1 MLGIDFSV
9 RWQFGSGLP
18 FSEAVGFDEFVLID
32 GPTDVMEEAGETR
45 VLYGEPYTGRLPA
58 YHRLD
63 VSLERGFTI
72 TGQARLT
79 LQGGVTN
86 AYDRTNLFY
95 VDLFTLRR
103 LNQLPL
109 IPSMGIKLEF

>member
-1 MLGIDFSV
+1 ML
-9 RWQFGSGLP
+9 L
-18 FSEAVGFDEFVLID
+18 D
-32 GPTDVMEEAGETR
+32 GPTDLFDQGGETR

-63 VSLERGFTI
+63 ASLERGFTL
-72 TGQARLT
+72 GPRAELT
-79 LQGGVTN
+79 LLGSVTN
-86 AYDRTNLFY
+86 AYDRVNLFY

-109 IPSMGIKLEF
+109 IPTVGVKLEV